1 MPANFYNNKAAM
13 VGMDR
18 HPARFLTGTA
28 KDYIGGE
35 KKPWYYFVAV
45 PFWWP
50 GGADEK
56 RTSTVTADG
65 EKMIRDPFTVGA
77 VPHVPAPAPFHPL
90 QALTNGS
97 IVKDSKSRPFL
108 STTRVTSQG
117 DPLAT
122 CILGP
127 VGADMNCQEVDGGK
141 PEALTGLVISGCTV
155 MTQPTVKDFV
165 FRIFDEFIKE
175 WLAEKI
181 VSLLDLVL
189 KYFKIGAIPRAI
201 VSWVAKKVVPKL
213 INWAE
218 DVAKNVWD
226 QIERASDRC
235 RRKARQSPVL
245 TS

>member
-13 VGMDR
+13 VGVDR
-18 HPARFLTGTA
+18 HPARVVLAQIDIVFGRKL
-28 KDYIGGE
+28 
-35 KKPWYYFVAV
+35 PWIYAVAV

-50 GGADEK
+50 GGDEGK

-65 EKMIRDPFTVGA
+65 EKMIRETFFISK
-77 VPHVPAPAPFHPL
+77 VPHVPAPGPFHPT
-90 QALTNGS
+90 QALTNAS
-97 IVKDSKSRPFL
+97 IIKNSKTRPFL
-108 STTRVTSQG
+108 AASRVTSEG
-117 DPLAT
+117 EPLAI
-122 CILGP
+122 CLAGP
-127 VGADMNCQEVDGGK
+127 VGFDMNCQEVDGGK
-141 PEALTGLVISGCTV
+141 PEALNGLVISGCTV

-175 WLAEKI
+175 WLAEKV

-213 INWAE
+213 IDWAE
-218 DVAKNVWD
+218 DVAKDVWD
-226 QIERASDRC
+226 QIERASDRY

>member
-1 MPANFYNNKAAM
+1 M
-13 VGMDR
+13 
-18 HPARFLTGTA
+18 FLRN
-28 KDYIGGE
+28 
-35 KKPWYYFVAV
+35 
-45 PFWWP
+45 
-50 GGADEK
+50 
-56 RTSTVTADG
+56 RTSLGASLARAHLAERAAIAAVVVESRFRLAGERLVPCEERLPPLATDPPDISRVAPWSGVSVTAAG
-65 EKMIRDPFTVGA
+65 
-77 VPHVPAPAPFHPL
+77 PFHPL
-90 QALTNGS
+90 QTLTNGS

-108 STTRVTSQG
+108 STTRVTSEG

-127 VGADMNCQEVDGGK
+127 VGADMNCQEVAGGK
-141 PEALTGLVISGCTV
+141 PEALTGIVISGCTV

-213 INWAE
+213 IDWAE

-226 QIERASDRC
+226 QIERASDRY
-235 RRKARQSPVL
+235 RRAAPRSPVL